1 MRTPLKPGTIGRAR
15 NLRTHTT
22 DAERK
27 LWYKLRELKAL
38 GYHFRR
44 QVPFRSYILDF
55 VEHSAKLVIEL
66 DGGQH
71 GEDAHRSRD
80 AIARGKKR
88 GDSAA
93 TYVKLKYDRQII
105 AIARVAGATTIYS
118 DDGDI
123 RALAK
128 ETKIK
133 VIGIADL
140 PLPPE
145 DAQQPL
151 PLSGTDPSSVR
162 S

>member
-15 NLRTHTT
+15 NLRTHAT

-80 AIARGKKR
+80 EIR
-88 GDSAA
+88 DSALRSEG
-93 TYVKLKYDRQII
+93 Y
-105 AIARVAGATTIYS
+105 RVMRFWNADVLT
-118 DDGDI
+118 D
-123 RALAK
+123 
-128 ETKIK
+128 
-133 VIGIADL
+133 ADL
-140 PLPPE
+140 VTEYLLAE
-145 DAQQPL
+145 L
-151 PLSGTDPSSVR
+151 K
-162 S
+162 

>member
-15 NLRTHTT
+15 NLRTHAT

-80 AIARGKKR
+80 EIR
-88 GDSAA
+88 DSMLRSEG
-93 TYVKLKYDRQII
+93 Y
-105 AIARVAGATTIYS
+105 RVMRFWNADVLT
-118 DDGDI
+118 D
-123 RALAK
+123 
-128 ETKIK
+128 
-133 VIGIADL
+133 ADL
-140 PLPPE
+140 VTEYLLAELKAEAVPP
-145 DAQQPL
+145 PGSL
-151 PLSGTDPSSVR
+151 R
-162 S
+162 SPTSPQGGGKY